1 MGIGFLCWRRPP
13 PDCSALYAAAVDLDL
28 SSDSADLTAS
38 LVDAESV
45 SGGEADLAAAI
56 ERALSGLPH
65 LFLHTDG
72 NAVVARTTLGRPQ
85 RVILAGHIDT
95 VPIAG
100 NVPSR
105 RENGMLYGCGSCDMK
120 SGVAIALRLAAR
132 LTAPRPD
139 VTYVFY
145 DCEEV
150 EAERNGLL
158 RLSRNCPDLLRGD
171 LAVLMEPTGG
181 VIEGGCQ
188 GTLRA
193 EVTTRGKRAHSARSW
208 MGLNAIHV
216 AGGILDVLRSYQP
229 RQPEVDG
236 LTYREGLNAVGIS
249 GGVAGN
255 VIPDECVVTVNYR
268 FAPDRSEEEAAAHVR
283 EVFSGHEVEI
293 TDSAPG
299 ARPGLDHPAA
309 ATLLAAVPGAP
320 RAKFGWTDVAR
331 FALLGMPAL
340 NYGPG
345 DPMLAHSRDE
355 HVPLAQI
362 AECEATMEAWLTG

>member
-1 MGIGFLCWRRPP
+1 M
-13 PDCSALYAAAVDLDL
+13 DLDL
-28 SSDSADLTAS
+28 SSDSAELTAT
-38 LVDAESV
+38 LVDVESV
-45 SGGEADLAAAI
+45 SGDEAELAVAI
-56 ERALSGLPH
+56 ERALRALPH
-65 LFLHTDG
+65 LTVHSDG
-72 NAVVARTTLGRPQ
+72 NTVVARTSLGRPH
-85 RVILAGHIDT
+85 RVIVAGHIDT

-100 NVPSR
+100 NLPSR
-105 RENGMLYGCGSCDMK
+105 REDGLLYGCGSCDMK
-120 SGVAIALRLAAR
+120 SGVAVALRLAAR
-132 LTAPRPD
+132 LTQPRPD

-150 EAERNGLL
+150 ESERNGLL
-158 RLSRNCPDLLRGD
+158 RVSRNRPDLLHGD
-171 LAVLMEPTGG
+171 FAVLMEPTGAL
-181 VIEGGCQ
+181 IEGGCQ
-188 GTLRA
+188 GTMRA

-208 MGLNAIHV
+208 MGSNAIHT

-229 RQPEVDG
+229 REPEVDG
-236 LTYREGLNAVGIS
+236 LVYHEGLNAVGIS

-255 VIPDECVVTVNYR
+255 VIPDECTVTVNYR
-268 FAPDRSEEEAAAHVR
+268 FAPDRSEQEAAAHVR
-283 EVFSGHEVEI
+283 EVFAGYEVEI

-309 ATLLAAVPGAP
+309 APLLAAVAGAP

-345 DPMLAHSRDE
+345 DPMLAHSPDE
-355 HVPLAQI
+355 HVPVEQI

>member
-1 MGIGFLCWRRPP
+1 M
-13 PDCSALYAAAVDLDL
+13 DLDL

-38 LVDAESV
+38 LVDVESV
-45 SGGEADLAAAI
+45 SGGEAGLAAAI
-56 ERALSGLPH
+56 ERALSSLPH
-65 LFLHTDG
+65 LSVHSDG

-100 NVPSR
+100 NVPSW
-105 RENGMLYGCGSCDMK
+105 RENGLLYGCGSCDMK
-120 SGVAIALRLAAR
+120 SGVAVALRLAAW

-158 RLSRNCPDLLRGD
+158 RLSRHHPGLLQGD
-171 LAVLMEPTGG
+171 LAVLMEPTGA

-236 LTYREGLNAVGIS
+236 LTYHEGLSAVGIS

-268 FAPDRSEEEAAAHVR
+268 FAPDRSEAAAAAHVR
-283 EVFSGHEVEI
+283 EVFSGYEVEI

-309 ATLLAAVPGAP
+309 ATLLAAVAGAP

-355 HVPLAQI
+355 HVPVVQI

>member
-1 MGIGFLCWRRPP
+1 
-13 PDCSALYAAAVDLDL
+13 
-28 SSDSADLTAS
+28 
-38 LVDAESV
+38 
-45 SGGEADLAAAI
+45 
-56 ERALSGLPH
+56 
-65 LFLHTDG
+65 
-72 NAVVARTTLGRPQ
+72 
-85 RVILAGHIDT
+85 
-95 VPIAG
+95 
-100 NVPSR
+100 
-105 RENGMLYGCGSCDMK
+105 MK
-120 SGVAIALRLAAR
+120 SGVAVALRLAAR
-132 LTAPRPD
+132 LAEPRPD

-158 RLSRNCPDLLRGD
+158 RVSRNSPGLLRGD

-188 GTLRA
+188 GTMRA
-193 EVTTRGKRAHSARSW
+193 EVTAHGKRAHSARSW
-208 MGLNAIHV
+208 MGQNAIHG
-216 AGGILDVLRSYQP
+216 AGGILDALRSYQP
-229 RQPEVDG
+229 REPVVDG
-236 LTYREGLNAVGIS
+236 LTYHEGLNAVRIA

-268 FAPDRSEEEAAAHVR
+268 FAPDRSEEQAAAHVR
-283 EVFSGHEVEI
+283 EVFAGYQVEI

-299 ARPGLDHPAA
+299 ARPGLDDPAA
-309 ATLLAAVPGAP
+309 AALLAAVPGAP

-345 DPMLAHSRDE
+345 DPMLAHSPDE
-355 HVPLAQI
+355 HVPVAQI

>member
-1 MGIGFLCWRRPP
+1 
-13 PDCSALYAAAVDLDL
+13 VDLDL

-38 LVDAESV
+38 LVDMESV

-56 ERALSGLPH
+56 ERALRGVPH
-65 LFLHTDG
+65 LSVHGDG

-100 NVPSR
+100 NLPSR
-105 RENGMLYGCGSCDMK
+105 REDGLLYGCGSCDMK
-120 SGVAIALRLAAR
+120 SGVAVALRLAAR

-158 RLSRNCPDLLRGD
+158 RLSRHRPDLLHGE
-171 LAVLMEPTGG
+171 LAVLMEPTAG

-188 GTLRA
+188 GTMRA
-193 EVTTRGKRAHSARSW
+193 EVTARGKRAHSARSW

-229 RQPEVDG
+229 RQPVVDG
-236 LTYREGLNAVGIS
+236 LTYHEGLNAVRVS

-268 FAPDRSEEEAAAHVR
+268 FAPDRSEAEAAAHVR
-283 EVFSGHEVEI
+283 EVFSGYEVEI

-299 ARPGLDHPAA
+299 ARPGLGHPAA
-309 ATLLAAVPGAP
+309 AALLAACPGPSSAGPTWPGSPCSACP
-320 RAKFGWTDVAR
+320 R
-331 FALLGMPAL
+331 
-340 NYGPG
+340 
-345 DPMLAHSRDE
+345 
-355 HVPLAQI
+355 
-362 AECEATMEAWLTG
+362 

>member
-1 MGIGFLCWRRPP
+1 M
-13 PDCSALYAAAVDLDL
+13 DLDL
-28 SSDSADLTAS
+28 SSDSANLTAS
-38 LVDAESV
+38 LVDVESV
-45 SGGEADLAAAI
+45 SGNEADLAAAI
-56 ERALSGLPH
+56 ERALRGLPH
-65 LFLHTDG
+65 LSVHSDG
-72 NAVVARTTLGRPQ
+72 STVVARTSLGRPH
-85 RVILAGHIDT
+85 RVIVAGHIDT

-100 NVPSR
+100 NLPSR
-105 RENGMLYGCGSCDMK
+105 RENGLLYGCGSCDMK
-120 SGVAIALRLAAR
+120 SGVAVALRLAAR
-132 LTAPRPD
+132 LTQPRPD

-158 RLSRNCPDLLRGD
+158 RVSRNRPDLLHGD
-171 LAVLMEPTGG
+171 FAVLMEPTGAL
-181 VIEGGCQ
+181 IEGGCQ
-188 GTLRA
+188 GTMRA

-208 MGLNAIHV
+208 MGSNAIHT

-229 RQPEVDG
+229 REPEVDG
-236 LTYREGLNAVGIS
+236 LVYHEGLNAVGIS

-255 VIPDECVVTVNYR
+255 VIPDECTVTVNYR
-268 FAPDRSEEEAAAHVR
+268 FAPDRSEQEAAAHVR
-283 EVFSGHEVEI
+283 EVFAGYEVEI

-309 ATLLAAVPGAP
+309 APLLAAVAGAP

-345 DPMLAHSRDE
+345 DPMLAHSPDE
-355 HVPLAQI
+355 HVPVEQI

>member
-1 MGIGFLCWRRPP
+1 
-13 PDCSALYAAAVDLDL
+13 VDLDL
-28 SSDSADLTAS
+28 SSDSAELTAA
-38 LVDAESV
+38 LVDVESV

-56 ERALSGLPH
+56 ERALRACAH
-65 LFLHTDG
+65 LSVHRDG
-72 NAVVARTTLGRPQ
+72 NTVVARTSLGRPE
-85 RVILAGHIDT
+85 RVIVAGHIDT

-100 NVPSR
+100 NLPSR
-105 RENGMLYGCGSCDMK
+105 RENGLLYGCGSCDMK
-120 SGVAIALRLAAR
+120 SGVAVALRLAAR
-132 LTAPRPD
+132 LTQPRPD
-139 VTYVFY
+139 VTWVFY

-158 RLSRNCPDLLRGD
+158 RVSRHRPGLLQGD
-171 LAVLMEPTGG
+171 MAVLMEPTGAL
-181 VIEGGCQ
+181 IEGGCQ

-193 EVTTRGKRAHSARSW
+193 EVTARGKRAHSARSW
-208 MGLNAIHV
+208 MGQNAIHG
-216 AGGILDVLRSYQP
+216 AGGILGLLGSYQP
-229 RQPEVDG
+229 REPVVDG
-236 LTYREGLNAVGIS
+236 LRYHEGLNAVGIS

-268 FAPDRSEEEAAAHVR
+268 FAPDRSEQEAAAHVR
-283 EVFSGHEVEI
+283 EVFGDYEVEI

-309 ATLLAAVPGAP
+309 AALLAAVPGTP

-345 DPMLAHSRDE
+345 DPMLAHSPDE
-355 HVPLAQI
+355 HVPVAQI
-362 AECEATMEAWLTG
+362 AECEATMAAWLC